1 MTASPEPP
9 AARRKRLLFVGLAT
23 VDLVQRVQR
32 LPGTDEKVQSD
43 SVDVAAGGPAANA
56 AVTAA
61 ALGASL
67 EASLGPGHGFEVML
81 VSAVGAHPLGD
92 LIRADLAAHG
102 VTLIDAAP
110 ESPEPPPVSA
120 VTVLA
125 TTGERTIVSRNAGSR
140 TVGLPPGG
148 LPDADLTL
156 ADGHHPAL
164 AAAAARAANRLL
176 VDAGSW
182 RPIFTEIFPYAEVV
196 ACSGD
201 FRHPAAE
208 PQPDTAAGRPGAA
221 TAEPQPDTAADRPGA
236 AAAEPQP
243 DTAAGRPGAAAAAPW
258 ADAAAGGTDDTAS
271 DAGTADPARRDAAT
285 ASVIAA
291 PHVVITHGAA
301 PVRWFSRTSPG
312 GTTTAAPGTA
322 DRPVMTGEVTVPHTA
337 AVDTAGAGDA
347 FHGALAVA
355 LVLGDRDLPAAIAYA
370 SGVAAIRVS
379 HAGPRAWL
387 RHLP

>member
-1 MTASPEPP
+1 MHASSEPP
-9 AARRKRLLFVGLAT
+9 VPAMVRRRRLLFVGLAT

-61 ALGASL
+61 ALGASR
-67 EASLGPGHGFEVML
+67 EVSLGPGHGFEVTL

-92 LIRADLAAHG
+92 LVRADLAAHG
-102 VTLIDAAP
+102 VTLIDATP
-110 ESPEPPPVSA
+110 GSPEPPPVSA

-125 TTGERTIVSRNAGSR
+125 TTGERTIVSRNAGNR
-140 TVGLPPGG
+140 TVGVPPEG

-156 ADGHHPAL
+156 VDGHHPAL
-164 AAAAARAANRLL
+164 AAAAAHAANRLL

-182 RPIFTEIFPYAEVV
+182 RPVFTDIFPHAEVV

-201 FRHPAAE
+201 FRHPAAGTS
-208 PQPDTAAGRPGAA
+208 QG
-221 TAEPQPDTAADRPGA
+221 
-236 AAAEPQP
+236 
-243 DTAAGRPGAAAAAPW
+243 
-258 ADAAAGGTDDTAS
+258 DAFTAS
-271 DAGTADPARRDAAT
+271 AIG
-285 ASVIAA
+285 A
-291 PHVVITHGAA
+291 PHVVITHGPE
-301 PVRWFSRTSPG
+301 PVRWFSNAGPAAESAG
-312 GTTTAAPGTA
+312 ALVTA
-322 DRPVMTGEVTVPHTA
+322 GEVAVPRVT

-370 SGVAAIRVS
+370 SGIAAIRVS

-387 RHLP
+387 GHLP